1 MPSQSSS
8 SHPAFEKSLFTF
20 LRALKK
26 NNDREWFNANK
37 PRYQAEVRD
46 PALEFIAAFGAQSQ
60 GFAPH
65 IVADPRP
72 VGGSLFRIHRDTRF
86 AKDKTPYKTHVGIHF
101 RHEAAKDAHAP
112 GYYLHLEPGNVFM
125 GAGIWRPDGPTVKMI
140 REGIVEDPKRYKKI
154 AQAKAF
160 RDVWRLSGDALKRP
174 PRGFDAE
181 HELIEELKRKDFIAI
196 RNLEDNEPFELGFVN
211 DYVKSCKTAK
221 AWMAFLTE
229 AIGLPF

>member
-1 MPSQSSS
+1 MPAQPS
-8 SHPAFEKSLFTF
+8 FDKSLFSF

-26 NNDREWFNANK
+26 NNERDWFKANK
-37 PRYQAEVRD
+37 PRYQAQVRD
-46 PALEFIAAFGAQSQ
+46 PALDFIAEFGTKIQ

-86 AKDKTPYKTHVGIHF
+86 GKDKTPYKTHVGIHF
-101 RHEAAKDAHAP
+101 RHEVAKDAHAP

-140 REGIVEDPKRYKKI
+140 REAIVEEPGRYKKI
-154 AQAKAF
+154 TKAKVF
-160 RDVWRLSGDALKRP
+160 RESWKLSGDALKRP

-181 HELIEELKRKDFIAI
+181 HELVEELKRKDFIAI
-196 RNLEDNEPFELGFVN
+196 QNLKDNTPFEAGFLN
-211 DYVKSCKTAK
+211 DYVKACKSAK
-221 AWMAFLTE
+221 NWMAFLTE